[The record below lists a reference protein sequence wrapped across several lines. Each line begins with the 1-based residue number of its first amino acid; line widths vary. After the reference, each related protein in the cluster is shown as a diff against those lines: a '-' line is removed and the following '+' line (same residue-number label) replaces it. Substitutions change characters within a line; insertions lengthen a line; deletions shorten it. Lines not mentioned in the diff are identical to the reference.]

1 MVLLMG
7 GKLAGNVADRVK
19 WSKFKPNR
27 FVDATHSTAIIQKIV
42 CKDVVGN
49 SFAVIIA
56 QHVAGDL

>member
-1 MVLLMG
+1 MG
-7 GKLAGNVADRVK
+7 GKLASNVEDRVK

-27 FVDATHSTAIIQKIV
+27 FVDATHSIAIIQKNV

-49 SFAVIIA
+49 SFAVILA